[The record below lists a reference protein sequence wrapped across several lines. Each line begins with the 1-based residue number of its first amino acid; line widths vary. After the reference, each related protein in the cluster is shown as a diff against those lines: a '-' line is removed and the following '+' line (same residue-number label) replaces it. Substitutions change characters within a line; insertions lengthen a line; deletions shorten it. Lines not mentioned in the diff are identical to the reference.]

1 MISQKDIYLSAQVLI
16 KQHGDKAE
24 EFASQKM
31 EAMMK
36 RDDAKGAGVW
46 LAITSAID
54 DLRTVKT
61 QEKLH

>member
-1 MISQKDIYLSAQVLI
+1 MISHKDIYLSAQVLI
-16 KQHGDKAE
+16 KKHGDKAE
-24 EFASQKM
+24 EIASLKM

-46 LAITSAID
+46 LAIISAID
-54 DLRTVKT
+54 DLRSVKT